1 MLKEIIS
8 ITGKPGLYKILSQGR
23 GTLIVENL
31 EDKHRLPVHAR
42 DKVVSLGDISMYTQS
57 GDTPLGQ
64 ILDKL
69 YQKYE
74 GKEID
79 LKNMDGKALHTAFG
93 EVVEDYDRDRVRDN
107 DIKKLFKWYNIL
119 IGNGMTIFTK
129 KEEDDAEEKADKEET
144 DETKNDK

>member
-57 GDTPLGQ
+57 GDTPLGR
-64 ILDKL
+64 I
-69 YQKYE
+69 YV
-74 GKEID
+74 G
-79 LKNMDGKALHTAFG
+79 
-93 EVVEDYDRDRVRDN
+93 
-107 DIKKLFKWYNIL
+107 
-119 IGNGMTIFTK
+119 
-129 KEEDDAEEKADKEET
+129 
-144 DETKNDK
+144 

>member
-23 GTLIVENL
+23 GTLIVENV
-31 EDKHRLPVHAR
+31 EDKHRMPVHAR
-42 DKVVSLGDISMYTQS
+42 DKVVSLGDIAMYTES
-57 GDTPLGQ
+57 GDTPLGE

-69 YQKYE
+69 YSHFG

-79 LKNMDGKALHTAFG
+79 VNGMDSKKLHATFG
-93 EVVEDYDRDRVRDN
+93 DVVSDYDRDRVRDS

-119 IGNGMTIFTK
+119 IGDGMTRFTEK
-129 KEEDDAEEKADKEET
+129 KEEEKEADTKESA
-144 DETKNDK
+144 DNK

>member
-23 GTLIVENL
+23 GTLIVENV
-31 EDKHRLPVHAR
+31 EDKHRMPVHAR
-42 DKVVSLGDISMYTQS
+42 DKVVSLGDIAMYTES
-57 GDTPLGQ
+57 GDTPLGE

-69 YQKYE
+69 YSHFG

-79 LKNMDGKALHTAFG
+79 VNGMDSKKLHDTFG
-93 EVVEDYDRDRVRDN
+93 DVVSDYDRDRVRDS

-119 IGNGMTIFTK
+119 IGDGMTQFTEK
-129 KEEDDAEEKADKEET
+129 KEEDIEKNEGKEEN
-144 DETKNDK
+144 EG

>member
-23 GTLIVENL
+23 GTLIVENV
-31 EDKHRLPVHAR
+31 EDKHRMPVHAR
-42 DKVVSLGDISMYTQS
+42 DKVVSLGDIAMYTES
-57 GDTPLGQ
+57 GDTPLGE

-69 YQKYE
+69 YSHFG

-79 LKNMDGKALHTAFG
+79 VNGMDSKKLHATFG
-93 EVVEDYDRDRVRDN
+93 DVVSDYDRDRVRDS

-119 IGNGMTIFTK
+119 IGDGMTRFTEKK
-129 KEEDDAEEKADKEET
+129 KEEKEADTKESA
-144 DETKNDK
+144 DNK